1 MAISLYDLTVP
12 SFQQT
17 IGAIAGVLDKG
28 AAHCAATGSDANA
41 LVGERLAGDML
52 PFAFQ
57 VWSVEHHS
65 VGAINGCKAG
75 QFAPPRAMPEMS
87 YADLQ
92 EVVADAQAA
101 LGKLTPDEVN
111 ALEGKDVLFAIGDFK
126 MPFTAEN
133 FLMSFSMPNFY
144 FHATTTYD
152 ILRSRGVKLG
162 KRDFMGKMRLK
173 A

>member
-1 MAISLYDLTVP
+1 MAISLYDLTVA
-12 SFQQT
+12 SYLQT
-17 IGAIAGVLDKG
+17 LGAVAGVLDKG
-28 AAHCAATGSDANA
+28 AAHCAEAGTDPNA
-41 LVGERLAGDML
+41 LVGERLIGDML

-65 VGAINGCKAG
+65 LGAIKGCKAG
-75 QFAPPRAMPEMS
+75 QFAPPRAMPELT

-92 EVVADAQAA
+92 KIVADTREA

-111 ALEGKDVLFAIGDFK
+111 DLEGRDMVFQLGDFK

-133 FLMSFSMPNFY
+133 FLMSFSLPNFY
-144 FHATTTYD
+144 FHATTAYD
-152 ILRSRGVKLG
+152 LLRSRGVKLG